1 VTDAAS
7 EPDVE
12 GDEESVS

>member
-7 EPDVE
+7 ELDVE
-12 GDEESVS
+12 GDEESIS